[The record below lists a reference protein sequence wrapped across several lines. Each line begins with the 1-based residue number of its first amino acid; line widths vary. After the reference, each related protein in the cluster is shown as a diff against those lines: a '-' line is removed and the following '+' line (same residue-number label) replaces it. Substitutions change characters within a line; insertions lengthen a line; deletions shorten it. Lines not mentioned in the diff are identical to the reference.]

1 MTMKPLYFDG
11 DNRPEDDGEPLTK
24 EESLWVW
31 SIIWTFTF
39 APVVIVYLVTRH
51 L

>member
-1 MTMKPLYFDG
+1 MNINYGNNQG
-11 DNRPEDDGEPLTK
+11 DDQMDGEPLTR